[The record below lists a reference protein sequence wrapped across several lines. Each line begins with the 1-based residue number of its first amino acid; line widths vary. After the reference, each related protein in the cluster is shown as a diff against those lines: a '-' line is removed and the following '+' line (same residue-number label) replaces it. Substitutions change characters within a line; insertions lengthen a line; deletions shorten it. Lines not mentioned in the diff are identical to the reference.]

1 MTETE
6 ALQLIGE
13 MCVRTMGIAIVAAY
27 HVCGDAD
34 MPTLEYLNAQRM
46 WYDRM
51 QDRLNVENQVDEALR
66 GTSAGFC

>member
-13 MCVRTMGIAIVAAY
+13 MCVRTMGLAILTAY
-27 HVCGDAD
+27 HVCGDSD

-46 WYDRM
+46 WYERM
-51 QDRLNVENQVDEALR
+51 QDRLNIENQVDDALR
-66 GTSAGFC
+66 GTSTPIC

>member
-27 HVCGDAD
+27 HVCGGD

-46 WYDRM
+46 WYERM